1 MKMVEK
7 LLGFAIKA
15 NKIVYG
21 TDNVIIKK
29 VKLILIS
36 DTLSKTTIKKIYN
49 NKKEIPIYSVKNFDE
64 LLLGRPGCK
73 VIGIT
78 DSQMATAMENNL
90 DSNYLRISVE
100 GK

>member
-36 DTLSKTTIKKIYN
+36 DMLSKSTIKKIYF
-49 NKKEIPIYSVKNFDE
+49 NKKEIPIYSVKHFDE
-64 LLLGRPGCK
+64 LLSGRPGCK